1 MIGKK
6 YLSCSYVVINSEALG
21 TSWWNPPSN
30 VGHVGSIPGQGS
42 KIPHT
47 SWPKNQNEKQ
57 KQYGN
62 KLNKDSKNGPQQNK
76 IFKLVEEI
84 LKAKQR
90 DHKIKKKK
98 KTNLQN
104 SLSVKPVDNTK
115 YLPGFT
121 MTISNEGIQF
131 KI

>member
-1 MIGKK
+1 MPRGQKTEATNR
-6 YLSCSYVVINSEALG
+6 SNTVTNS
-21 TSWWNPPSN
+21 T
-30 VGHVGSIPGQGS
+30 
-42 KIPHT
+42 
-47 SWPKNQNEKQ
+47 
-57 KQYGN
+57 
-62 KLNKDSKNGPQQNK
+62 DSKNGPQQNK

-84 LKAKQR
+84 LKTKQR

-98 KTNLQN
+98 NNLQN